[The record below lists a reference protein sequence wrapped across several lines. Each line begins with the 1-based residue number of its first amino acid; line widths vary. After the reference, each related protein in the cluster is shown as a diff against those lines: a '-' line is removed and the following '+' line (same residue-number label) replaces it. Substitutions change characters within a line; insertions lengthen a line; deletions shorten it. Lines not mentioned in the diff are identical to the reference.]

1 VILVSFHKLLLIL
14 VLTGVMELTDDA
26 AAELRLLTRSA
37 DVSAA
42 VATRARIVLWWS
54 EGRQKKEI
62 AGLAG
67 VSRPTVDHW
76 LARYD
81 TEGVPGLLDRS
92 HAAPREQVPARI
104 RCRILAVSRQSPPKQ
119 TGLSHWSTREIVNY
133 IQRTEGVTVSHHYV
147 AKLWRDHKLRPHRQG
162 TFKISKDPQFAAK
175 VGDIVG
181 LYIDPPGGA
190 VVLSIDEKTQ
200 IQALDRT
207 QPILPVAFDATE
219 KRTHDYVRH
228 GTTNLFAALNVST
241 GEVLGECKP
250 TRNGADFLAFLK
262 RAVRP
267 HRGKQIHIVLD
278 NLSTHSTPDVQAWLA
293 KNPNVTLHFT
303 PVGSS
308 WLNQIEN
315 WFSIITRQ
323 AIRRGTFTSVA
334 SLIGRIRD
342 YLEHWNSTAEPFAWT
357 ATADEILAKV
367 QLVQTNIKQLVANNM

>member
-1 VILVSFHKLLLIL
+1 
-14 VLTGVMELTDDA
+14 MELTEDA

-181 LYIDPPGGA
+181 LYIDPTGGGGGP
-190 VVLSIDEKTQ
+190 
-200 IQALDRT
+200 R
-207 QPILPVAFDATE
+207 
-219 KRTHDYVRH
+219 RH
-228 GTTNLFAALNVST
+228 
-241 GEVLGECKP
+241 
-250 TRNGADFLAFLK
+250 R
-262 RAVRP
+262 
-267 HRGKQIHIVLD
+267 
-278 NLSTHSTPDVQAWLA
+278 
-293 KNPNVTLHFT
+293 KNPNPAPGPAPPTLPGAVGAPGKNTPHHF
-303 PVGSS
+303 PP
-308 WLNQIEN
+308 
-315 WFSIITRQ
+315 R
-323 AIRRGTFTSVA
+323 
-334 SLIGRIRD
+334 
-342 YLEHWNSTAEPFAWT
+342 PP
-357 ATADEILAKV
+357 
-367 QLVQTNIKQLVANNM
+367 